1 MKQYNQ
7 WSLIPEWFPFLSRL
21 FLMIQNHIVQ
31 PVRSDSQAN
40 DSFSLVLFSES
51 ESLGGVTK

>member
-7 WSLIPEWFPFLSRL
+7 WSLIPEWFPFLSL

-31 PVRSDSQAN
+31 TVRSDSQAN

-51 ESLGGVTK
+51 ESFGGVTK